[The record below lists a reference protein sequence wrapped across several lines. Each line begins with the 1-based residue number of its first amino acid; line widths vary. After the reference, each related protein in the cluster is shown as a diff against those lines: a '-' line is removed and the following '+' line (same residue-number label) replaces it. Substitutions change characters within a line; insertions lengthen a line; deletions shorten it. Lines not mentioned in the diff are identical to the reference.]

1 MAEEQATTQGEL
13 LPEAIEWQQLS
24 IKAGQV
30 FKPGAPVDQVSMLL
44 GRGREIERVL
54 DVVGQT
60 GRHAIIYGERGVGKT
75 SLATLLED
83 LLRPLR
89 KRQVLAP
96 RVQCGGTDTFASA
109 WRMLFE
115 AIGKVENEMRI
126 GFAGE
131 AVERRS
137 TAAELIKGK
146 KVTPDVVRRVLDTLA
161 DEFIPIAIFDEFDRL
176 PAGPRGEFADM
187 IKNLSDHA
195 VRTTVVLV
203 GVGDTVDQ
211 LIQEHQSVAR
221 ALVEIHMERLKPAE
235 IRSIVEVGLQQLQM
249 KASVYSL
256 GRIALLARG
265 LPHYAHLLGLH
276 SARSAIAEKSLEVTP
291 AHVERAIHQAL
302 SDAQQH
308 IAHAY
313 HKATTS
319 PRKQNLFGDV
329 LLACALA
336 TVDDMG
342 TFAAQ
347 DVREP
352 LCLITQNDYDIP
364 TFAQHLSEFSSEKRG
379 DVLRR
384 IGSAHRYRYRFVDS
398 LLQPYVIMRGVSS
411 NRVPAQYLE
420 AD

>member
-1 MAEEQATTQGEL
+1 MADEQVTQGEL
-13 LPEAIEWQQLS
+13 LPEAVKWQQVS

-30 FKPGAPVDQVSMLL
+30 FKPGAPVDEVSMLL
-44 GRGREIERVL
+44 GRSREIDRVL
-54 DVVGQT
+54 DVVGQA

-75 SLATLLED
+75 SLATLLEAI
-83 LLRPLR
+83 LRPLR
-89 KRQVLAP
+89 PRQVLAP
-96 RVQCGGTDTFASA
+96 RVQCGGSDTFASA

-115 AIGKVENEMRI
+115 TIGKVETEMRI
-126 GFAGE
+126 GFTGDTL
-131 AVERRS
+131 ERRS
-137 TAAELIKGK
+137 NAADLIKGK
-146 KVTPDVVRRVLDTLA
+146 KVTADLVRRVLDTLA
-161 DEFIPIAIFDEFDRL
+161 EEFIPIVIFDEFDRL

-195 VRTTVVLV
+195 VRATVVLV

-249 KASVYSL
+249 KVAAPAL
-256 GRIALLARG
+256 ARIALLARG

-276 SARSAIAEKSLEVTP
+276 SARSALAERSLEVTP
-291 AHVERAIHQAL
+291 THVERAIHQAL

-319 PRKQNLFGDV
+319 PRKQNLFEAV

-336 TVDDMG
+336 KADDMG

-352 LCLITQNDYDIP
+352 LRLITQNDYDIP
-364 TFAQHLSEFSSEKRG
+364 SFAQHLSEFSSEKRG
-379 DVLRR
+379 NVLRR
-384 IGSAHRYRYRFVDS
+384 IGNPHSYRYRFVDS

-411 NRVPAQYLE
+411 NRVPTHYLE
-420 AD
+420 